1 MACPRKDP
9 IKRLSFDVLRHEAE
23 KILKRYKKDCKI
35 LTLIDTVRRYET
47 APGFVTKHLAD
58 GSELVLRRPD
68 GKEEKIHLL

>member
-23 KILKRYKKDCKI
+23 DFEKVQKDCKI
-35 LTLIDTVRRYET
+35 LTLIDTVRR
-47 APGFVTKHLAD
+47 AMKLLGFVTRQLAD